1 VLVYR
6 KCTAAVSSD
15 GEVAL
20 YRAMTAAGITLL
32 SVAHRKAVRKFHQ
45 IAVVLDG
52 DHGWELQNIDCD
64 GGKDERSDL

>member
-1 VLVYR
+1 
-6 KCTAAVSSD
+6 VSSD

-20 YRAMTAAGITLL
+20 YRAMTSAGITLL

-52 DHGWELQNIDCD
+52 DHGWELQEI
-64 GGKDERSDL
+64 ESDITKEDSSCA